1 MYEAL
6 LGFLVFS
13 IILLWDTRPA
23 LISAG
28 DIISPVAVWIAA
40 CGVNVASPQARP
52 LKLYNPITSWP
63 ELPLSLAL
71 MSPSLRR
78 VEKTPL
84 IHLIGRTL
92 CGPGKVYSHY
102 SPWFMFR
109 CTLLHL
115 IIWGLFCTMTQL
127 NLEMIS
133 LWVKISY
140 FIF

>member
-1 MYEAL
+1 MSMDTSL

-13 IILLWDTRPA
+13 IMALWDTRHT

-28 DIISPVAVWIAA
+28 DIISPVAVRIAA

-84 IHLIGRTL
+84 IHLIRRTL

-102 SPWFMFR
+102 SP
-109 CTLLHL
+109 
-115 IIWGLFCTMTQL
+115 
-127 NLEMIS
+127 
-133 LWVKISY
+133 
-140 FIF
+140 